1 MLYELKDRKP
11 QLKGDNHFIAPSADI
26 IGDVVLENQVSI
38 WFNTVIRGDCDQIHI
53 GENSNIQDGAVLHTD
68 PGVKLTLHKNV
79 TVGHSAMLH
88 GCDVGEGSLIGI
100 NSVVLNNAK
109 IGKYC
114 VIGANALV
122 GENKEIPDY
131 SLVMGTPGK
140 VVKTLD
146 PEVAEKM
153 LNKSAQV
160 YVDHLYEYLDELKE
174 VDAQ

>member
-1 MLYELKDRKP
+1 MLYELENRKP

-26 IGDVVLENQVSI
+26 IGNVILENNTSV
-38 WFNTVIRGDCDQIHI
+38 WFNAVVRGDCDEIHI

-68 PGVKLTLHKNV
+68 PGVKLVLYKNV
-79 TVGHSAMLH
+79 TVGHNAMLH
-88 GCDVGEGSLIGI
+88 GCEIGEGALIGI

-114 VIGANALV
+114 VIGANALIP
-122 GENKEIPDY
+122 ENKEIPDY

-140 VVKTLD
+140 VIKTLE
-146 PEVAEKM
+146 PEVAEAM

-160 YVDHLYEYLDELKE
+160 YVDHLHEYVSELKPINP
-174 VDAQ
+174 